1 MSFVYPSFLWAL
13 SALSIPI
20 IIHLFNFRRT
30 TRIFFSNTRLLK
42 QVKEETTQKR
52 KLKQYLVLASRLL
65 FLLFLV
71 MAFAQPFLPAEE
83 QLSSGNSKIIY
94 LDNTYSMTLPV
105 EDKLRAFDAAISF
118 VREITEVFPPDTR
131 YRLVTNDFAPFS
143 NSYKTRSE
151 VQDLLAQMRLS
162 PVSRTAPEIVNR
174 MGTQR
179 DEVFWISDFQKS
191 TWGSGNFAFDTVRQ
205 WHLVPVVAGGT
216 SNVFVDSVFLDN
228 PFIVRGEKN
237 TIRVKLRN
245 QGPRRLEGL
254 VVRLTLNGV
263 QAATASA
270 TVEPDAG
277 TEIAFDVTSG
287 LQGLNSGVV
296 SFNDFPAA
304 FDNEFFFT
312 LNFSRSIR
320 VMEIKTGSAPTFIE
334 KVFGNRQLFQFQSYQ
349 AANVDYGQVTSSDLV
364 VVNGVNSIDPALGGA
379 LASFRQ
385 TGGTVFLVPG
395 TQPVVGTYASA
406 LGLPPLR
413 WLPAAADGSQ
423 VGALDEL
430 ERPDYNHPLFEN
442 IFEERSTQMAMPA
455 ARRRLDWGQ
464 DRTAIL
470 RFRDGLPYLSQFDK
484 VFVLASP
491 LVKEDTDFYNHALFV
506 PIMYRMAAS
515 GVKAESRLYYFLT
528 DNIVTIPADS
538 LYGEEPVR
546 LTGLQ
551 EVIPPQRKDIDKV
564 VMELP
569 KFSMD
574 AGFYQV
580 MFRQD
585 TLDRIAFNLS
595 REESLLACFGAEELQ
610 GQFGNRQVS
619 VFLAKSPAS
628 FGADIKDRYLG
639 TPLWKHALI
648 LALLFLLA
656 EVLLIRFLK

>member
-13 SALSIPI
+13 SVLSIPI

-30 TRIFFSNTRLLK
+30 TRVFFSNTRLLR

-71 MAFAQPFLPAEE
+71 LAFAQPFLPAEE
-83 QLSSGNSKIIY
+83 QLSAGNSKIIY

-105 EDKLRAFDAAISF
+105 EDKLRAFDAAVNF

-131 YRLVTNDFAPFS
+131 YRLITNDFAPFS
-143 NSYKTRSE
+143 NTYKTRSE
-151 VQDLLAQMRLS
+151 IQDLLAQMRLS
-162 PVSRTAPEIVNR
+162 PVSRSATEIVNR
-174 MGTQR
+174 LGQQH
-179 DEVFWISDFQKS
+179 DEAFWISDFQKS
-191 TWGSGNFAFDTVRQ
+191 TWGREGFTFDSLRQ

-245 QGPRRLEGL
+245 QGPRRLEAL
-254 VVRLTLNGV
+254 VVRLTLNGA

-270 TVEPDAG
+270 TLEPNSG

-287 LQGLNSGVV
+287 LQGLNSCLV
-296 SFNDFPAA
+296 SFNDFPAT

-320 VMEIKTGSAPTFIE
+320 VLEIKTNSTPTSIE
-334 KVFGNRQLFQFQSYQ
+334 KVFGNRQLFQFRTFQ
-349 AANVDYGQVTSSDLV
+349 AANVDYSQLALSDLV
-364 VVNGVNSIDPALGGA
+364 VVNGVNNIDAALGA
-379 LASFRQ
+379 TLASYRQ
-385 TGGTVFLVPG
+385 SGGTVFLIPG
-395 TQPVVGTYASA
+395 TQPVTSSYSGS
-406 LGLPPLR
+406 LGLPPMR
-413 WLPAAADGSQ
+413 WLPGT
-423 VGALDEL
+423 ALDEL
-430 ERPDYNHPLFEN
+430 DRPDYNNPLFEN
-442 IFEERSTQMAMPA
+442 IFEERSTQLAMPA
-455 ARRRLDWGQ
+455 ARRRLDWGP
-464 DRTAIL
+464 DRTAVL
-470 RFRDGLPYLSQFDK
+470 RFRDGLPFLSHFGK
-484 VFVLASP
+484 VFLLASP

-515 GVKAESRLYYFLT
+515 GVKTESRLYYFLE
-528 DNIVTIPADS
+528 DNTVTILADS

-546 LTGLQ
+546 LVGSQ

-569 KFSMD
+569 RFSMS

-580 MFRQD
+580 MFRRD
-585 TLDRIAFNLS
+585 TLDRVAFNLS
-595 REESLLACFGAEELQ
+595 RQESLLECYSADELEQRFGSQ
-610 GQFGNRQVS
+610 QVS
-619 VFLAKSPAS
+619 IFRAASPAS
-628 FGADIKDRYLG
+628 FAADIKERYLG
-639 TPLWKHALI
+639 TPLWKHALV